1 MLLERHCTFTNK
13 KHRFSLLCSF
23 KLSLPT
29 IYDKIA
35 ETAVLL
41 LLNFLQCIKY
51 AVEVKEVQ
59 RNYQY

>member
-1 MLLERHCTFTNK
+1 MLLERHCIFTQM
-13 KHRFSLLCSF
+13 KHRFSLLGSF

-41 LLNFLQCIKY
+41 LLNLLQCIKY

-59 RNYQY
+59 RNY